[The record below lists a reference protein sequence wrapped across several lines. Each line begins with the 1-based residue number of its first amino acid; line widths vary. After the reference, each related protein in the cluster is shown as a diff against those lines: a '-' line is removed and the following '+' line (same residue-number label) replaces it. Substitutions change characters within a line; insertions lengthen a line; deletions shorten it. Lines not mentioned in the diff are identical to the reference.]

1 MATILRNLSYR
12 YQWLYD
18 GISRAAALL
27 VGGEG
32 RFRRLA
38 LDRVE
43 IGPETRVLDLCCGAG
58 QTTRFVVERS
68 RAVTGLDAS
77 EIAVERARRQVPGAT
92 YVQGWAERLPFGDG
106 SFEVVHASAA
116 LHEME
121 PEQLRQI
128 LIEVHRVLVPGGM
141 ATFVDFHRPTV
152 PLLWPILWPGLALFL
167 WLFETETSWQF
178 IRADLVQV
186 MEAVGFERCDRA
198 LHAGGTVQA
207 VRGRRSPGPEMPTP
221 ETPTGEAL

>member
-1 MATILRNLSYR
+1 MATILRHLSYR
-12 YQWLYD
+12 HQWLYD
-18 GISRAAALL
+18 GISRTAALL

-38 LDRVE
+38 LDHAE
-43 IGPETRVLDLCCGAG
+43 IGPDTRVLDLCCGAG

-77 EIAVERARRQVPGAT
+77 ATAIARAQQQVPAAS
-92 YVQGWAERLPFGDG
+92 YVQGWAERLPFADG

-121 PEQLRQI
+121 PDQLRQI
-128 LIEVHRVLVPGGM
+128 LIEAHRVLVPGGV

-178 IRADLVQV
+178 INTDLAQV
-186 MEAVGFERCDRA
+186 MEAVGFEGCDRA

-207 VRGRRSPGPEMPTP
+207 VWGRRPPVT
-221 ETPTGEAL
+221 ETPPTETL